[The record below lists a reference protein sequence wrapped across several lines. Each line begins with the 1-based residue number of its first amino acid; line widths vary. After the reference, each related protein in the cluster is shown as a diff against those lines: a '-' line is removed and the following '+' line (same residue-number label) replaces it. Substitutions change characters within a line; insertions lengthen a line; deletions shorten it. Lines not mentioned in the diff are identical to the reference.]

1 MAVTD
6 FTTLGLPQIVQ
17 EYFLKGLVL
26 NLSSDATA
34 FEMIKKNKVSVP
46 PSKSLE
52 FYIQNDRGS
61 AGVQMAASGAGGLP
75 GVHRASGSRKSAFFK
90 TLNATIAVNY
100 DELRRAQESSQNR
113 FGEPLMIEIDSKRQ
127 EVARLISKQVW
138 ADGTGVLG
146 TVSSSSVVGA
156 ASAGKASV
164 VLTETAANLTWGGT
178 IGQFDYGDLLVSYG
192 QAGGSAVTPTVA
204 SGTHYAW
211 KVISRDRDTN
221 TVVLASVDSSGT
233 ELDVDATGLTAAD
246 VFYRIGQPTIADL
259 SSIAA
264 DYSTL
269 TENLVGLDTLAAA
282 DGRLINGITMS
293 GATKGT
299 IVDCAS
305 SALNV
310 SFIQRLMSNI
320 KTEVGQ
326 GAAKWDNIVMAP
338 EAIDLLINENEGNR
352 FFNTFEDQKRGTRA
366 LFYQHQNDSLEM
378 IYDEYIPKSVA
389 YAIPKAKFDG
399 GRQPL
404 EFGYSD
410 VKMMEVDGK
419 AFQLGISSGEYQ
431 KQLVGFME
439 GYMVLYSAFP
449 ATIGKL
455 SAFTL

>member
-1 MAVTD
+1 
-6 FTTLGLPQIVQ
+6 LGLPQIVQ

-61 AGVQMAASGAGGLP
+61 AGVQMAASGAGALP

-178 IGQFDYGDLLVSYG
+178 IGQFDYGDLLVSCNQDG
-192 QAGGSAVTPTVA
+192 TVVSPTPA

-211 KVISRDRDTN
+211 KVVSRDRASN
-221 TVVLASVDSSGT
+221 TVVLASINSAGT
-233 ELDVDATGLTAAD
+233 ELDVNATGLTAAD

-310 SFIQRLMSNI
+310 SFIQKLLSKI

-404 EFGYSD
+404 EFGYSE

-419 AFQLGISSGEYQ
+419 AFQLNIASGAYQ

-439 GYMVLYSAFP
+439 GYMVLYSAYP

-455 SAFTL
+455 SGFSI

>member
-52 FYIQNDRGS
+52 FYIQSGRGP
-61 AGVQMAASGAGGLP
+61 AGVQMAAAGAGALP
-75 GVHRASGSRKSAFFK
+75 GVHRASGARRSAFFK
-90 TLNATIAVNY
+90 TLDATIAVNY

-146 TVSSSSVVGA
+146 TVASSSVSSGQ
-156 ASAGKASV
+156 ASV
-164 VLTETAANLTWGGT
+164 VLTETAANLTWAGT
-178 IGQFDYGDLLVSYG
+178 IGQFDYDDLLVSCNQDG
-192 QAGGSAVTPTVA
+192 TVVSPTLS

-211 KVISRDRDTN
+211 KVISRDRDNN
-221 TVVLASVDSSGT
+221 TVVLASVNSAGT
-233 ELDVDATGLTAAD
+233 ALTVTDTGLTAED
-246 VFYRIGQPTIADL
+246 VFYRVGQSTIADL
-259 SSIAA
+259 SSIAV

-299 IVDCAS
+299 IVDCS
-305 SALNV
+305 SNALNV
-310 SFIQRLMSNI
+310 SYIQKLMSNI

-326 GAAKWDNIVMAP
+326 NAAKWDNLVMAP

-352 FFNTFEDQKRGTRA
+352 FFNTFEDQKRGTRS
-366 LFYQHQNDSLEM
+366 LFYQHRNDSLEM
-378 IYDEYIPKSVA
+378 ISDEYIAKNVA
-389 YAIPKAKFDG
+389 YAIPKARFDG

-404 EFGYSD
+404 EFGYSE

-419 AFQLGISSGEYQ
+419 AFQLNISSGAYQ